1 VGRSIPVAVPHR
13 YSDRVAAYRIYRSGP
28 SEPGLSPLGMSTELR
43 FVDRTVESGGTCQ
56 YAVTGIREQHVDGTN
71 SYPSVAISVP

>member
-1 VGRSIPVAVPHR
+1 MGRSIPVAVPHR
-13 YSDRVAAYRIYRSGP
+13 YSDRVAAYRSGP
-28 SEPGLSPLGMSTELR
+28 SDPGLSPLGMSTELR